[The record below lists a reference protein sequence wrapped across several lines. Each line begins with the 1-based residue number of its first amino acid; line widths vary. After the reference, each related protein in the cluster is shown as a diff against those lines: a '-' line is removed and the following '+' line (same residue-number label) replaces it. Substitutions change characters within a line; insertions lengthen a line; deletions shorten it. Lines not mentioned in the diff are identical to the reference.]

1 MVLCISGSRSSSL
14 LLVQPGAAI
23 VMASTMVSVLCFRPC
38 SASHVLIAASTRG
51 APGASQADEM
61 AETQGAALIEHV
73 RRAIRACKPTVQRA
87 LTQFLLSDWIAHVH
101 SRRQWMRCM
110 VSLKAGDGRSG
121 WYAPWANEPMS
132 DSAAQQATWFISLSR
147 AGANPRCVGPWL
159 HCLEWLALR
168 KIKLRKLCGL
178 SPMFLS
184 LGRNVLCPA
193 YPWFSQIA
201 RLGNDS
207 SNEIL
212 LVSAAAI
219 LRT

>member
-1 MVLCISGSRSSSL
+1 
-14 LLVQPGAAI
+14 
-23 VMASTMVSVLCFRPC
+23 MAR
-38 SASHVLIAASTRG
+38 
-51 APGASQADEM
+51 DEK
-61 AETQGAALIEHV
+61 HYV
-73 RRAIRACKPTVQRA
+73 VIRACKPAVQRA
-87 LTQFLLSDWIAHVH
+87 LTQFLLSDWNAHVH
-101 SRRQWMRCM
+101 SRRKWMRCM
-110 VSLKAGDGRSG
+110 VSLNAGDGLSG
-121 WYAPWANEPMS
+121 WHVRWANEPMS

-193 YPWFSQIA
+193 YPWFSQVA
-201 RLGNDS
+201 RLGDDS
-207 SNEIL
+207 GNEIF